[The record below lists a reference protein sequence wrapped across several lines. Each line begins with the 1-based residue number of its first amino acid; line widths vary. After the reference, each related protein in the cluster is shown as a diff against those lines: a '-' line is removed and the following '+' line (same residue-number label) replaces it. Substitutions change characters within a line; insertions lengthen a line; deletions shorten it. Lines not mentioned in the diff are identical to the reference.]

1 MEKPGGAST
10 LLCWVLT
17 REAGVFSATAPQ
29 VAASVAAP
37 CQRQGRKAVR
47 ALHRKGFPG
56 MLHAGPSA
64 QVATRSLA
72 AASFRESQ
80 KAALPQELSMAKGP
94 EQPVVLPVTPV
105 RRKL

>member
-1 MEKPGGAST
+1 
-10 LLCWVLT
+10 
-17 REAGVFSATAPQ
+17 
-29 VAASVAAP
+29 
-37 CQRQGRKAVR
+37 
-47 ALHRKGFPG
+47 